1 VHSGVHNQAMQ
12 FLRRFLFRYAVY
24 QYRYQSRSFALG
36 STTIL
41 LHVTPYGPSIT
52 DVMPYYTVL
61 EYETSFDRRDKWSEF
76 VSKVNCVN
84 VFCSDRCEI
93 ISHFASNH

>member
-1 VHSGVHNQAMQ
+1 MHSDVYKQAMQ
-12 FLRRFLFRYAVY
+12 RLLHFPFRYAVY
-24 QYRYQSRSFALG
+24 QYRYQSRSLALG

-76 VSKVNCVN
+76 VSKVNYVI
-84 VFCSDRCEI
+84 VFSFELLRPL
-93 ISHFASNH
+93 